1 MYLSSRGRFLYRH
14 RLFFIPPPGLQAHI
28 SCISQGYASAGLYPA
43 RFSSALTHSTLRLH
57 DGTPSSLHTARIR
70 TGHDSGTAS
79 PSAHS
84 TLSPPAPV
92 YPSPALYTP
101 AAASLPPRLA
111 RNLNYLTILKNV
123 SGMCCFSLATSSRCV
138 SLSVAVSPVLWS
150 R

>member
-1 MYLSSRGRFLYRH
+1 MPYATLRFSCHPGMFLSSRGRFLYRNG
-14 RLFFIPPPGLQAHI
+14 LFFIPPPPGLQAHL

-43 RFSSALTHSTLRLH
+43 RFSSALTHSALRLH

-101 AAASLPPRLA
+101 AAASLH
-111 RNLNYLTILKNV
+111 
-123 SGMCCFSLATSSRCV
+123 SLRIPLYSITDSA
-138 SLSVAVSPVLWS
+138 P
-150 R
+150 